1 VLTQPTTD
9 QEINKV
15 IRQGISA
22 VQAQNYMLGLKF
34 LSQAYANSARS
45 SPPEGLS
52 FYALCVAVVDR
63 KYKSAIDLCK
73 KAIEMQFYNPHHY
86 ANLTRIYLA
95 AGSRKLAFDTL
106 QHGLKIMPED
116 EMLNRLSEQ
125 LGRRA
130 APALP
135 FLPRS
140 NPLNEMIGRAR
151 SKKKK
156 PAKKR

>member
-1 VLTQPTTD
+1 MTLPAND

-22 VQAQNYMLGLKF
+22 VQAQNYMLGLKY
-34 LSQAYANSARS
+34 LSQAYASSAKS

-52 FYALCVAVVDR
+52 YYALCVAVVEK

-73 KAIEMQFYNPHHY
+73 MAIEMQFYNAHHY

-106 QHGLKIMPED
+106 QHGLKVMPED
-116 EMLNRLSEQ
+116 ETLNRLSEQ

-130 APALP
+130 RPAVP

-140 NPLNEMIGRAR
+140 NPINEMLGRAR
-151 SKKKK
+151 SKKTK